1 MPTVL
6 LALGSNI
13 GDRAAALRD
22 AVQRIAQLPDTTVKA
37 VSPLIE
43 TEPVGGPPGQG
54 KYINGAMMIETSLQ
68 PYDLLPLLL
77 DIERL
82 LGRDRAREVRNGPRR
97 ADIDMLFY
105 EDQIIHTPGLTVPH
119 PRLHERR
126 FVLEPLAQ
134 IAPDWIHP
142 ERKQTVR
149 DMLANLKESAR

>member
-1 MPTVL
+1 MPKVL

-13 GDRAAALRD
+13 GDRDASLRS
-22 AVQRIAQLPDTTVKA
+22 AVQRVAQLPGTTICS
-37 VSPLIE
+37 VSSFIE
-43 TEPVGGPPGQG
+43 TEPVGGPAGQG
-54 KYINGAMMIETSLQ
+54 KYLNGALMIETSLQ
-68 PYDLLPLLL
+68 PLDLLMLLL
-77 DIERL
+77 EIERL
-82 LGRDRAREVRNGPRR
+82 LGRDRNREVRNGPRR

-105 EDQIIHTPGLTVPH
+105 DGQMIHTPGLTVPH

-149 DMLANLKESAR
+149 EMLESLKE